1 MISINYIIYRD
12 SWNINIIKNNI
23 FSIGFYNDITNYDN
37 IKNRK
42 INKKDPV
49 NEIKQEDITLF
60 LNTIQQSK
68 EYTKVRDLQKIL
80 KGNLN
85 SIKVNT
91 IFKYLVRSKII
102 EVDLDGN
109 IIWIKKTENNQT
121 RFWERASISKDF
133 KKLLLDKNE
142 IPRNEFDS

>member
-1 MISINYIIYRD
+1 LR
-12 SWNINIIKNNI
+12 
-23 FSIGFYNDITNYDN
+23 
-37 IKNRK
+37 
-42 INKKDPV
+42 
-49 NEIKQEDITLF
+49 
-60 LNTIQQSK
+60 
-68 EYTKVRDLQKIL
+68 
-80 KGNLN
+80 GNLN

-133 KKLLLDKNE
+133 RKLLLDKNE

>member
-1 MISINYIIYRD
+1 M
-12 SWNINIIKNNI
+12 
-23 FSIGFYNDITNYDN
+23 
-37 IKNRK
+37 
-42 INKKDPV
+42 
-49 NEIKQEDITLF
+49 
-60 LNTIQQSK
+60 NTIQQSK
-68 EYTKVRDLQKIL
+68 EFTKVRDLQKML
-80 KGNLN
+80 RGNLN
-85 SIKVNT
+85 SVKVNT

-133 KKLLLDKNE
+133 RKLLLDKNE

>member
-1 MISINYIIYRD
+1 M
-12 SWNINIIKNNI
+12 
-23 FSIGFYNDITNYDN
+23 
-37 IKNRK
+37 
-42 INKKDPV
+42 
-49 NEIKQEDITLF
+49 
-60 LNTIQQSK
+60 NTIQQSK

-80 KGNLN
+80 RGNLN

-142 IPRNEFDS
+142 IARNEFDS

>member
-1 MISINYIIYRD
+1 M
-12 SWNINIIKNNI
+12 
-23 FSIGFYNDITNYDN
+23 
-37 IKNRK
+37 
-42 INKKDPV
+42 
-49 NEIKQEDITLF
+49 
-60 LNTIQQSK
+60 NTIQQSK

-142 IPRNEFDS
+142 IARNEFDS

>member
-1 MISINYIIYRD
+1 
-12 SWNINIIKNNI
+12 
-23 FSIGFYNDITNYDN
+23 
-37 IKNRK
+37 
-42 INKKDPV
+42 
-49 NEIKQEDITLF
+49 

-80 KGNLN
+80 RGNLN

-133 KKLLLDKNE
+133 RKLLLDKNE

>member
-1 MISINYIIYRD
+1 M
-12 SWNINIIKNNI
+12 
-23 FSIGFYNDITNYDN
+23 
-37 IKNRK
+37 
-42 INKKDPV
+42 
-49 NEIKQEDITLF
+49 
-60 LNTIQQSK
+60 NTIQQSR

-80 KGNLN
+80 RGNLN

-102 EVDLDGN
+102 EVDLDRN

-133 KKLLLDKNE
+133 RKLLLDKNE